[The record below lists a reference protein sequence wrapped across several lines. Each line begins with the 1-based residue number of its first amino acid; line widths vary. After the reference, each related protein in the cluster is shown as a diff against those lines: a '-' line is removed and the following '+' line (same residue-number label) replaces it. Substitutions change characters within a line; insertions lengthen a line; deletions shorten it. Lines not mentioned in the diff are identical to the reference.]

1 MTTVKKPGHGALS
14 RPDFVGEAAAG
25 TAFPVVPRHIL
36 GGVDGHEQDWIVACK
51 APPATGSNFDY
62 SSPFWGSVVV
72 RNLAGLHPERTLL
85 WDGENMTVTNDERS
99 DAFLRPLFRE
109 G

>member
-1 MTTVKKPGHGALS
+1 
-14 RPDFVGEAAAG
+14 
-25 TAFPVVPRHIL
+25 
-36 GGVDGHEQDWIVACK
+36 
-51 APPATGSNFDY
+51 
-62 SSPFWGSVVV
+62 V
-72 RNLAGLHPERTLL
+72 RNLAELHPERTLL